1 MYEGRRWHERRL
13 DRDEVGWLACR
24 FVGIREKGIKFP
36 DGASRR
42 SPFMTM
48 TMTKRPRHNLGNRK

>member
-24 FVGIREKGIKFP
+24 FIGIREQDINFP

-42 SPFMTM
+42 SSFMTM
-48 TMTKRPRHNLGNRK
+48 KRPMHNLGNRK